1 VYEHLMQMTQKCTQ
15 TGLVLD
21 LGGGTGIYRDVWKDV
36 QLYISLDNDMQK
48 AAGFMKNFSSCGV
61 SLVADAANIPFK
73 NNSVDIVQ
81 CTMVSHHLKDD
92 LFNSLIEESHRVLK
106 ENGRLVFMDAFW
118 LPQSIKSRLMWSL
131 DRGSYPKSK
140 ETLLSSIE
148 RKFKIIEQKEL
159 QIHHS
164 YLSCLGQKA

>member
-1 VYEHLMQMTQKCTQ
+1 
-15 TGLVLD
+15 
-21 LGGGTGIYRDVWKDV
+21 
-36 QLYISLDNDMQK
+36 
-48 AAGFMKNFSSCGV
+48 
-61 SLVADAANIPFK
+61 
-73 NNSVDIVQ
+73 
-81 CTMVSHHLKDD
+81 
-92 LFNSLIEESHRVLK
+92 
-106 ENGRLVFMDAFW
+106 MDAFW